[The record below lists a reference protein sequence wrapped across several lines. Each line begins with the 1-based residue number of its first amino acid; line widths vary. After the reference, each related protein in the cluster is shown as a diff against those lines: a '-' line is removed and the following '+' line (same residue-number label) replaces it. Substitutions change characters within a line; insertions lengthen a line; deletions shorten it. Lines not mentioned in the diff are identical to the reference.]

1 MRPPELAR
9 DDTPSLPVVQHAV
22 RFLEESGDRFD
33 AICLLQPTHPMRRAE
48 TIDACVDLL
57 ETSGADAVVTVLPV
71 PAEHNPHWVYFADAN
86 GELRLSTGGTTPL
99 PRRQML
105 PPAYCREGSVYV
117 VRRDVLME
125 QDSLYGRRLIG
136 FPVDP
141 ARSVNIDTMEDWARA
156 EALIR
161 SSVAA

>member
-1 MRPPELAR
+1 PLLAYTALAAAAARSLARVVLSTDDTEIAEAGRRCGIEVPFMRPPELAR

-99 PRRQML
+99 P
-105 PPAYCREGSVYV
+105 
-117 VRRDVLME
+117 
-125 QDSLYGRRLIG
+125 
-136 FPVDP
+136 
-141 ARSVNIDTMEDWARA
+141 
-156 EALIR
+156 
-161 SSVAA
+161 